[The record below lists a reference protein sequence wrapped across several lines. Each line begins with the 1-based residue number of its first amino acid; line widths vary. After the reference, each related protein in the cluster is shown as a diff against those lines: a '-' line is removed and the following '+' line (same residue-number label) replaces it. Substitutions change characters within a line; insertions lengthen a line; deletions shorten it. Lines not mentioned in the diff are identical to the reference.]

1 MASTPLPRQAHHHP
15 PKVADPLDEATTAGS
30 DKEIILVKKAAVKVS
45 WVTSTATTSQDAILH
60 LRHDTAMSE
69 AYLVLRFPNIMLREY
84 KNGQAFFVFLAPE
97 EIESLSFWD
106 KVNSYQL
113 GVRLR
118 QPSGLVGP
126 DCTWTGR
133 DESVAEIER
142 LQTLGREAA
151 CTILVPAKEVKKAQL
166 EHFCTAV
173 SSGSIRSLK
182 RHYNTASL
190 YEGHGGRRC
199 GPVEARPPA
208 YAHVQGADADGSQVT
223 RRTDLE
229 CLPTYSRT
237 PIVADSSKSPDQAAE
252 KPFSRP
258 PKRPRTSD
266 TMAAEG
272 TIAAA
277 PCRKCDDVAHLVTQ
291 KLDEIM
297 SQLARLTETTQRLS
311 ERIDGLELLTTAQT
325 PRQSPPPQVDALTAA
340 LKEEFVERDD
350 FIETVAAQ
358 VDSEMDGVSEH
369 LEEKLKEHLL
379 GYLDSEMEEKGAE
392 ILEAVL

>member
-133 DESVAEIER
+133 GESVAEIER

-223 RRTDLE
+223 RMTDLE

-237 PIVADSSKSPDQAAE
+237 PIVADSSQSPDQAAE
-252 KPFSRP
+252 KPCESVSR
-258 PKRPRTSD
+258 SC
-266 TMAAEG
+266 ALLLLLYSLLLQS
-272 TIAAA
+272 
-277 PCRKCDDVAHLVTQ
+277 VA
-291 KLDEIM
+291 
-297 SQLARLTETTQRLS
+297 
-311 ERIDGLELLTTAQT
+311 
-325 PRQSPPPQVDALTAA
+325 RQS
-340 LKEEFVERDD
+340 
-350 FIETVAAQ
+350 
-358 VDSEMDGVSEH
+358 G
-369 LEEKLKEHLL
+369 L
-379 GYLDSEMEEKGAE
+379 GPAIPWLQRGQ
-392 ILEAVL
+392 